1 MIISKQRK
9 GLLKTSSKSAQPHI
23 SKPAGNHFTFTFTFR
38 HKVTEIYKRAT
49 EEAELQTEQD
59 GRRVA
64 FFKMALMEQPIC
76 LIENR
81 ETGDL
86 AVNPKAEG
94 ILSQINQPVVVVAI
108 VGKYRT
114 GKSYLMNKLAGK
126 RNGFALGATIQ
137 SKTKGIWMWCL
148 PHPKKPGYT
157 LVLLDTEGLGD
168 VEKGD
173 STNDAWIFSLAVLLS
188 STMVFNSVG
197 TIDQN
202 AMEQLNYV
210 TELTERIQVTSKKA
224 TNVDDDDGFSEM
236 KRFFPSFIWCVRDFN
251 LELKVNGADI
261 TEDQYLQNS
270 LKLKKGIGAKVY
282 EYNAPRECIRHFFH
296 SHKCFVFERPAPAQG
311 LKQLESLHE
320 SQLDTQ
326 FLEQT
331 KIFCSYVYDNSKPK
345 TITSGLTVTGKC
357 E

>member
-1 MIISKQRK
+1 
-9 GLLKTSSKSAQPHI
+9 
-23 SKPAGNHFTFTFTFR
+23 
-38 HKVTEIYKRAT
+38 
-49 EEAELQTEQD
+49 
-59 GRRVA
+59 
-64 FFKMALMEQPIC
+64 MALMEQPIC

-86 AVNPKAEG
+86 VVNPEAEK

-126 RNGFALGATIQ
+126 SNGFALGATIQ

-188 STMVFNSVG
+188 STMVFNSLG

-224 TNVDDDDGFSEM
+224 TNDDDDDDGSSEM

-270 LKLKKGIGAKVY
+270 LKLKKGKDIICLNCRVLIIYIKDEQHHCKKIWQEILLGILSLEAILLL
-282 EYNAPRECIRHFFH
+282 EGIL
-296 SHKCFVFERPAPAQG
+296 
-311 LKQLESLHE
+311 LK
-320 SQLDTQ
+320 
-326 FLEQT
+326 
-331 KIFCSYVYDNSKPK
+331 
-345 TITSGLTVTGKC
+345 
-357 E
+357 

>member
-1 MIISKQRK
+1 KALHTGCVFSH
-9 GLLKTSSKSAQPHI
+9 LLKQ
-23 SKPAGNHFTFTFTFR
+23 
-38 HKVTEIYKRAT
+38 
-49 EEAELQTEQD
+49 
-59 GRRVA
+59 
-64 FFKMALMEQPIC
+64 MALMEQPIC

-202 AMEQLNYV
+202 AMERQHLGGREFDIKCDLLILSEWSRFSQL
-210 TELTERIQVTSKKA
+210 
-224 TNVDDDDGFSEM
+224 
-236 KRFFPSFIWCVRDFN
+236 
-251 LELKVNGADI
+251 
-261 TEDQYLQNS
+261 
-270 LKLKKGIGAKVY
+270 
-282 EYNAPRECIRHFFH
+282 
-296 SHKCFVFERPAPAQG
+296 PAPCSPTEGAHRANSAIKCRCLAPPRPSG
-311 LKQLESLHE
+311 PGFFGLESFLYQPHPIVTMPFYIE
-320 SQLDTQ
+320 SHLIGWST
-326 FLEQT
+326 
-331 KIFCSYVYDNSKPK
+331 
-345 TITSGLTVTGKC
+345 
-357 E
+357 